1 MSLVEPI
8 DTRRL
13 EWTSDAYRPCYHF
26 LPPTNWMNDPN
37 GAVVWKGVYHLFFQH
52 NPNAAFPD
60 NIHWGHAVS
69 DDLVHWQ
76 DWPVALTPEPGGPDR
91 EGCWSG
97 CAIDADGVPTLMY
110 FGLPGGNCIATSD
123 DDLLTWRKHPSNP
136 VIRQKQWGG
145 EYRAHDAC
153 AWKEGDFY
161 YSLSGSHIGMPRSM
175 GKSKDV
181 VHLFRSVNMIDWQ
194 YLGHL
199 YEPGAESDCAVPDFF
214 SLGDRHMLLFASHT
228 RGVQYYIGTYAGQ
241 SFVPQIHGRMNFTTF
256 DSSSMLT
263 SGDMVAP
270 ICWKETGGR
279 RVMIAWIAEGRSE
292 PVQRTAGWAGIMSLP
307 RVLNLKDDDTLGIE
321 PWPQL
326 ESLRRDHHHFNE
338 VKVKSGAFVPL
349 QGVGGAC
356 LEIVAVID
364 RGDSHEVGVN
374 LLRSP
379 GGEEETRITYHAS
392 RDSLTLDVAS
402 ASQSPQ
408 AVGQDEQTGPLKLA
422 EDEPLELLIFV
433 DRSVVEV
440 FANGCQCLTK
450 RVYPVRP
457 DSRGIGLCARG
468 GDVTARSVDVWRM
481 SAIWPSRQD
490 DQQAATARDHFTRS
504 CSG

>member
-1 MSLVEPI
+1 
-8 DTRRL
+8 
-13 EWTSDAYRPCYHF
+13 
-26 LPPTNWMNDPN
+26 
-37 GAVVWKGVYHLFFQH
+37 
-52 NPNAAFPD
+52 
-60 NIHWGHAVS
+60 
-69 DDLVHWQ
+69 
-76 DWPVALTPEPGGPDR
+76 
-91 EGCWSG
+91 
-97 CAIDADGVPTLMY
+97 
-110 FGLPGGNCIATSD
+110 
-123 DDLLTWRKHPSNP
+123 
-136 VIRQKQWGG
+136 
-145 EYRAHDAC
+145 
-153 AWKEGDFY
+153 
-161 YSLSGSHIGMPRSM
+161 
-175 GKSKDV
+175 
-181 VHLFRSVNMIDWQ
+181 
-194 YLGHL
+194 
-199 YEPGAESDCAVPDFF
+199 
-214 SLGDRHMLLFASHT
+214 
-228 RGVQYYIGTYAGQ
+228 
-241 SFVPQIHGRMNFTTF
+241 
-256 DSSSMLT
+256 
-263 SGDMVAP
+263 
-270 ICWKETGGR
+270 
-279 RVMIAWIAEGRSE
+279 
-292 PVQRTAGWAGIMSLP
+292 MSLP

-326 ESLRRDHHHFNE
+326 ELLRRDHHHFSE

-349 QGVGGAC
+349 QGVGGVC

-422 EDEPLELLIFV
+422 EEEPLELRIFV

-481 SAIWPSRQD
+481 SAIWPGQ
-490 DQQAATARDHFTRS
+490 
-504 CSG
+504 